1 MTNKYVIEHDF
12 SYGWDLLND
21 EEVDAY
27 DSRAEAQEAI
37 NDMIAM
43 TEEAFKK
50 GDMDEAYDQEDFRIK
65 KVRVSMRRLLEMNK
79 LDNDEFEFV
88 CDLINQRLSDLE
100 DGETDEGRQVEAK
113 KLKSALDKLSENQI
127 NG

>member
-50 GDMDEAYDQEDFRIK
+50 GDYG
-65 KVRVSMRRLLEMNK
+65 S
-79 LDNDEFEFV
+79 
-88 CDLINQRLSDLE
+88 
-100 DGETDEGRQVEAK
+100 
-113 KLKSALDKLSENQI
+113 
-127 NG
+127 